1 MSMYETDLPGR
12 VAQLTDALDAIQ
24 DGIVIMD
31 REARIVWANAW
42 MQTHYPECDPFVGRS
57 FPETFGSITG
67 SSFEPPCVRAIAT
80 GKSQS
85 FVRAYTDPT
94 GAERWLEVR
103 INRIDGSGDGCT
115 GAVAHFTDVTERRR
129 TEEEREAEAAR
140 RRVLVEHSRDGI
152 CVVNLAGEV
161 VEANEAYARQ
171 LGYTLEE
178 VHKLRVWDW
187 NVDYSPEELLESL
200 KGPEP
205 YQYRF
210 ETRHKR
216 RDGSFI
222 DVEVTTSHDE
232 IGGEK
237 LVFSICRD
245 ITERR
250 RLERQQRLSQHSVD
264 HANAQLFWLDREGR
278 VRYVSESACGSLGYT
293 KEEMLQMSIG
303 DIDPAASAT
312 WEDDWQTLVEQ
323 GEFVFETA
331 HYTKSGVAIPVEVSA
346 SYVDF
351 EGEECSFVFARDIT
365 KRKELEQRLEGEIAW
380 RRMLIRQSRDGIV
393 VLDRGGGVVEAN
405 ERYAQQLGY
414 ALDEVYRLH
423 IWDWDSSFPKPE
435 LLRMLAEVD
444 PSGDHFE
451 TVHTRKDGST
461 YNVEISSN
469 GAEIGGQK
477 YIFCV
482 CRDITERKE
491 LEQRLEDEIAWR
503 RMLVWQSRDGIV
515 VLNRA
520 GGVVEA
526 NEEFARQ
533 IGYSLDECQR
543 LHIWEWNPG
552 VPKDLLLQMLAEV
565 GAEGETMETTHT
577 RKDGS
582 AYDVEIS
589 SNGVDIGGQ
598 KYIFCVCRDI
608 TERKELEQ
616 RLEDEI
622 AWRRVVMQESHAGMV
637 VMNRA
642 GGVVEANEEFA
653 RQIGYSLDEC
663 QRLHIWEWNPGVPKD
678 VLLQMLAE
686 VGVAGESIETTHTR
700 KDGSTYEVE
709 ISSQGSEI
717 AGEKYVLA
725 VCHDV
730 SERNRIQAE
739 RERLIGELQE
749 ALAEIR
755 TLRGILPVCSYCHK
769 VRDDEGYWHRVDV
782 YIRDHSEANVSH
794 GICPD
799 CLKKY
804 YGDLSPEED

>member
-1 MSMYETDLPGR
+1 
-12 VAQLTDALDAIQ
+12 
-24 DGIVIMD
+24 
-31 REARIVWANAW
+31 
-42 MQTHYPECDPFVGRS
+42 
-57 FPETFGSITG
+57 
-67 SSFEPPCVRAIAT
+67 
-80 GKSQS
+80 
-85 FVRAYTDPT
+85 
-94 GAERWLEVR
+94 
-103 INRIDGSGDGCT
+103 
-115 GAVAHFTDVTERRR
+115 
-129 TEEEREAEAAR
+129 
-140 RRVLVEHSRDGI
+140 
-152 CVVNLAGEV
+152 
-161 VEANEAYARQ
+161 
-171 LGYTLEE
+171 
-178 VHKLRVWDW
+178 
-187 NVDYSPEELLESL
+187 
-200 KGPEP
+200 
-205 YQYRF
+205 
-210 ETRHKR
+210 
-216 RDGSFI
+216 
-222 DVEVTTSHDE
+222 
-232 IGGEK
+232 
-237 LVFSICRD
+237 
-245 ITERR
+245 
-250 RLERQQRLSQHSVD
+250 
-264 HANAQLFWLDREGR
+264 
-278 VRYVSESACGSLGYT
+278 
-293 KEEMLQMSIG
+293 
-303 DIDPAASAT
+303 
-312 WEDDWQTLVEQ
+312 VEQ

-552 VPKDLLLQMLAEV
+552 VPKD
-565 GAEGETMETTHT
+565 
-577 RKDGS
+577 
-582 AYDVEIS
+582 
-589 SNGVDIGGQ
+589 
-598 KYIFCVCRDI
+598 
-608 TERKELEQ
+608 
-616 RLEDEI
+616 
-622 AWRRVVMQESHAGMV
+622 
-637 VMNRA
+637 
-642 GGVVEANEEFA
+642 
-653 RQIGYSLDEC
+653 
-663 QRLHIWEWNPGVPKD
+663 

-686 VGVAGESIETTHTR
+686 VGVAGESIESTHTR